1 MYQIGHA
8 ECKSQDCLLK
18 KCKKEIDY
26 SLTVIQTSKLHC
38 VPCSNPHQQT
48 HRWESTN
55 LNFAAQ
61 SRNHTELNKLE
72 CAVRYHRGCL
82 DANRLDF
89 PCRTEKRFNG
99 IWANPR
105 TIEDGKLGSM
115 LDGEHG
121 ALNPHL
127 SLERRRVG
135 TARSRSPFAS
145 LKQTEHWNGEIEAR

>member
-1 MYQIGHA
+1 MYQIGQA

-48 HRWESTN
+48 HRWESAN

-82 DANRLDF
+82 DANPRNKSA
-89 PCRTEKRFNG
+89 EKYKFVTR
-99 IWANPR
+99 
-105 TIEDGKLGSM
+105 
-115 LDGEHG
+115 
-121 ALNPHL
+121 
-127 SLERRRVG
+127 
-135 TARSRSPFAS
+135 
-145 LKQTEHWNGEIEAR
+145 